1 MIWTTGT
8 VGLRAYAGHLI
19 DLDTT
24 LLVLSQQFEPVR
36 DIDKQAV
43 EKDLQSCETTLLATQ
58 L

>member
-1 MIWTTGT
+1 M
-8 VGLRAYAGHLI
+8 YAGRLI

-24 LLVLSQQFEPVR
+24 LPVLSQQFEPVR

-43 EKDLQSCETTLLATQ
+43 EKDLQSRERTLLATQ